1 MREVNHPIFGRRRL
15 FISAVIF
22 FPMLTLLLCGVSTV
36 GAQAPV
42 AVMVD
47 YFDIG
52 TFGPGVGSNTSEGI
66 AFIPPTGD
74 YAIVDSANLVEKVF
88 VVNSSGV
95 LQSQFDLT
103 YSANPNPSGITYIT
117 TGSLA
122 GNFAVVDDTADDI
135 FIIDSSGVLQ
145 SQCDISAYSTSPQGI
160 AYDPTNGYFA
170 VVDSSAD
177 EVFFFDSACVF
188 QFQFDTSGFSGSPAG
203 VTYIDTGSF
212 AGDFAIVDRG
222 TPREVT
228 VVNHSGL
235 VQHQFSSAFVAP
247 SPRGI
252 VFNPN
257 TENFAIVDDTSDE
270 VFSLNGEGSLA
281 GGFQT
286 SIFGSFAP
294 KSISFIPTS
303 GNFAVVDDGGDE
315 VFIVN
320 SSGTLQDQCDISA
333 FSGAARGI
341 TYVSSGTYAGKFAVV
356 DATLLELFIIDME
369 DPACSVVDQF
379 DIGTF
384 GISSVTPT
392 GVAYLPD
399 DRSFAITDANR
410 DGVLILDPSRPGR
423 LRSQLSTSAFASTSP
438 QGMAFLADTGNVAFV
453 DNSLDEVFVTN
464 SDGIL
469 LARLDTAPFST
480 NPQGITFDSAN
491 GLLAILDGTSLNVT
505 FIDLPRLASLPVG
518 CTCDLDGSGGQCNFF
533 DWLIFIESWGRTDC
547 P

>member
-1 MREVNHPIFGRRRL
+1 MRKFNRLMFGRRRFFIPAVTL
-15 FISAVIF
+15 FLF
-22 FPMLTLLLCGVSTV
+22 FAMQLCGASTV

-42 AVMVD
+42 AVMLD

-52 TFGPGVGSNTSEGI
+52 TFGPGVGSDTSEGI
-66 AFIPPTGD
+66 AFIPSTGD
-74 YAIVDSANLVEKVF
+74 YAIIDSTNLDEKVF
-88 VVNSSGV
+88 IVNSSGI

-103 YSANPNPSGITYIT
+103 YNLNPNPSGITYIT

-145 SQCDISAYSTSPQGI
+145 SQCDISGKSTSPQGI
-160 AYDPTNGYFA
+160 AYDPSTGYFA
-170 VVDSSAD
+170 VVDNSAD
-177 EVFFFDSACVF
+177 EVFFFDTACVF
-188 QFQFDTSGFSGSPAG
+188 QFQFDTSGFSGSPGG

-212 AGDFAIVDRG
+212 AGNFAIVDRG
-222 TPREVT
+222 TPREVSIVT
-228 VVNHSGL
+228 PAGV
-235 VQHQFSSAFVAP
+235 VQHQFSAVFVST
-247 SPRGI
+247 SPIGI

-257 TENFAIVDDTSDE
+257 TENFAIVDNNSDE

-303 GNFAVVDDGGDE
+303 GNFAVVDDGEDE
-315 VFIVN
+315 VYIVN

-341 TYVSSGTYAGKFAVV
+341 TYISSGTYAGKFAIV

-369 DPACSVVDQF
+369 DPVCSVVDQF

-384 GISSVTPT
+384 GISSVNPT
-392 GVAYLPD
+392 GVVYLPD
-399 DRSFAITDANR
+399 ERSFVITDANR
-410 DGVLILDPSRPGR
+410 DAAFILDPSRPGR
-423 LRSQLSTSAFASTSP
+423 LRSQASTSAFTSTSP
-438 QGMAFLADTGNVAFV
+438 QGIALLSDTGNAAFV
-453 DNSLDEVFVTN
+453 DNSLDEVFITN
-464 SDGIL
+464 SDGII
-469 LARLDTAPFST
+469 LARFDTAPFSS
-480 NPQGITFDSAN
+480 NPQGIAFDVAN
-491 GLLAILDGTSLNVT
+491 ELLVILDGTSLNVT
-505 FIDLPRLASLPVG
+505 FVDLPSLASLPEG